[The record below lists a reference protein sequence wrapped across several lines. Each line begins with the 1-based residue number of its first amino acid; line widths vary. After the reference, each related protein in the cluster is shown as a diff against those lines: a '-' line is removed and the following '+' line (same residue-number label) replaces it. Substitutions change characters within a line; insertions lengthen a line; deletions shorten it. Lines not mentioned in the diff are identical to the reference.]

1 MIESTRK
8 QPAISLLH
16 RLAGALE
23 LSLGEFCR
31 RVDDR
36 YQTELKAVG
45 SPKHLDDG
53 RV

>member
-8 QPAISLLH
+8 QPVISVLH

-23 LSLGEFCR
+23 LSLGEFCQ

-45 SPKHLDDG
+45 SPRRLDDG